1 MDTVK
6 IGAQYI
12 GTIHLNGAQDLGI
25 LNIGSQ
31 NIGVV
36 QLNGSHELGVI
47 RVGAQNLGVI
57 KLDDSTL
64 KTYQVIGLRF
74 VNGSLRFTSFGL
86 KFLR

>member
-12 GTIHLNGAQDLGI
+12 GTIQLNGAQDLGI

-31 NIGVV
+31 NI
-36 QLNGSHELGVI
+36 
-47 RVGAQNLGVI
+47 GVI

-74 VNGSLRFTSFGL
+74 VNGGLRFTSFGL

>member
-12 GTIHLNGAQDLGI
+12 GTIQLNGTQDLG
-25 LNIGSQ
+25 
-31 NIGVV
+31 
-36 QLNGSHELGVI
+36 GSHELGVI

>member
-12 GTIHLNGAQDLGI
+12 GTIQLNGAQDLGI

-57 KLDDSTL
+57 KLDDST
-64 KTYQVIGLRF
+64 VIGLRF